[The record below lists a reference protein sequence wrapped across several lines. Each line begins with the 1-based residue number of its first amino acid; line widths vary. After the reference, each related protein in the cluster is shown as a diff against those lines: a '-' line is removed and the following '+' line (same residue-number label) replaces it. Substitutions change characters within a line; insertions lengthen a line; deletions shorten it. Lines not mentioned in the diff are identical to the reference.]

1 MKVAFWVSINN
12 WRSTIHYPL
21 VNEIRSTLELIMND
35 YACHCGGLNYFENQ
49 KFLVDHQHS
58 AIDNFLTHLTYD
70 DYFEDNEQ
78 VHCVAILPA
87 SLINRMNLEMKRIRK
102 LRHVIKI
109 ERVPVSQNGWP
120 MTLFMVTC
128 GNPPAEAG

>member
-1 MKVAFWVSINN
+1 
-12 WRSTIHYPL
+12 
-21 VNEIRSTLELIMND
+21 MND
-35 YACHCGGLNYFENQ
+35 YSCHCGGLTYFENG

-58 AIDNFLTHLTYD
+58 AIENFLTHLTYD

-78 VHCVAILPA
+78 VHCVAILPVA
-87 SLINRMNLEMKRIRK
+87 LINRMHLEMIRIRK
-102 LRHVIKI
+102 LRHVIEI
-109 ERVPVSQNGWP
+109 ERLSVSQHGWP